1 MRACVLTPGCSPRL
15 CGVLRTCTSLS
26 RAAFMMRMFFFWV
39 CGMNSSAR
47 VRAFEARGSA
57 RAPAVCVCVC
67 VCVCVRGNRARTKH
81 DAVRVRVV
89 GENLALHRLAQRSRH
104 LDSHTGDVRVHR
116 RRSSRAR
123 SAGRSTALQLDS
135 ANVCP

>member
-47 VRAFEARGSA
+47 VRAFEARGSVGRRLGA
-57 RAPAVCVCVC
+57 RCACVCVC
-67 VCVCVRGNRARTKH
+67 GGTERAP
-81 DAVRVRVV
+81 
-89 GENLALHRLAQRSRH
+89 
-104 LDSHTGDVRVHR
+104 
-116 RRSSRAR
+116 
-123 SAGRSTALQLDS
+123 STTQFVFES
-135 ANVCP
+135 